1 MLITTVPVCTIMP
14 GLKLPV
20 PRSAAPMATIANC
33 SAIAGMNHSRYC
45 SVAMRMPSLALWLG
59 GVLMTQQHGDRA
71 GRSTATTIDSTCDW
85 LNRKIAR
92 S

>member
-1 MLITTVPVCTIMP
+1 MLITTVPVCTNMP

-20 PRSAAPMATIANC
+20 PRSAAPIATIANC
-33 SAIAGMNHSRYC
+33 SAIAGMNHCRYC
-45 SVAMRMPSLALWLG
+45 SVAMRMPSLALWFG
-59 GVLMTQQHGDRA
+59 GVLMTQSASRPPG
-71 GRSTATTIDSTCDW
+71 TTIATTIDSTCDW